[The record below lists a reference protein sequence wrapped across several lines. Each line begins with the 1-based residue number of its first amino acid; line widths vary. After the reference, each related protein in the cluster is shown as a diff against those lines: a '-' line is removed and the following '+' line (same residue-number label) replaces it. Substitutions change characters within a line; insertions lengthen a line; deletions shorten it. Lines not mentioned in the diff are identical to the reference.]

1 MKLNDIPKRQP
12 YQAPEGYFDRLPMRI
27 MERTAAPEAVA
38 PAPWYEQLWHPV
50 RYAVAPLLLLLV
62 FVGVYFLNIQQT
74 EQAPAAVAAL
84 SDAEIIHYLDTYAQ
98 VDAADFENHAIAD
111 KAFAA
116 EFLNVSS
123 KTAEE
128 ELEYYQLNN
137 LDY

>member
-12 YQAPEGYFDRLPMRI
+12 YQVPEGYFDRLPMRI
-27 MERTAAPEAVA
+27 MEHTAAPEAVA
-38 PAPWYEQLWHPV
+38 PAPWHEQLWRPV
-50 RYAVAPLLLLLV
+50 RLAVAPLLLLLV
-62 FVGVYFLNIQQT
+62 FVGVYFFNVQQP
-74 EQAPAAVAAL
+74 QAPASIASL
-84 SDAEIIHYLDTYAQ
+84 SNAEIIHYLDSYTH
-98 VDAADFENHAIAD
+98 VDAADFEQYGIAD
-111 KAFAA
+111 RELAV